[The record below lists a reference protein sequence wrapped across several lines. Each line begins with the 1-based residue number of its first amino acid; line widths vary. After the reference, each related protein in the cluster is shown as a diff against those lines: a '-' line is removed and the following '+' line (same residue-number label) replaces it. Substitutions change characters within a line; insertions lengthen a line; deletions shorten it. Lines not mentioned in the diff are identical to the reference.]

1 MDNSEITLILSC
13 LRICHINVSSIEELK
28 GYMIERDTLL
38 DKTLLIPIT
47 SQLEKLRSFLSSTTL
62 TSLQRNAQEKQAF
75 PVINFVRQLLRSI
88 QYEMKPHRVSN
99 GYDENK
105 KKLFKNY
112 FIIQQK

>member
-1 MDNSEITLILSC
+1 MDNSEISLILSC
-13 LRICHINVSSIEELK
+13 LRICHINVSSIEELE
-28 GYMIERDTLL
+28 GHMIQRDMLL
-38 DKTLLIPIT
+38 DKSVLIPLI
-47 SQLEKLRSFLSSTTL
+47 SHVEKLRSFLSSTTL

-88 QYEMKPHRVSN
+88 QYKLKPHRVSN

-112 FIIQQK
+112 FIIHQK